1 LPDDDTGGPGGGG
14 IGLPEA
20 DNGGVAPG
28 GGSRDASGSM
38 TLAAR
43 SGTDGPSSWGT
54 GSKLGWAT
62 TGSGSTTLLGGAEE
76 PLEEITRF
84 GAEVSGSGVGSGAGV
99 GSGSSSGSIVGSG
112 SCSDTG
118 SGSDACVGSGVG
130 SSDGLALAGLALA
143 GLALAGLALAGLAL
157 AGLAFTSSGCTSR
170 LRPSR
175 SALRRARS
183 A

>member
-1 LPDDDTGGPGGGG
+1 MPGGGGIGLPDDDTGGPGGGG

-84 GAEVSGSGVGSGAGV
+84 GTEVSGSGVGSGAGV
-99 GSGSSSGSIVGSG
+99 GSGSGSGSTVGSGSGSGSTVGSG

-130 SSDGLALAGLALA
+130 SSDGLALAGLAL
-143 GLALAGLALAGLAL
+143 
-157 AGLAFTSSGCTSR
+157 TSSGCTSR